1 MDHSQSSSSPLSM
14 AQNEATRDGSSL
26 PSLSPPLP
34 RMRRGCR
41 RHNIRTNAK
50 LVTTTAATLA
60 VIISWFGS
68 GNSAVANAQQKLQLQ
83 LQHQHLQQQI
93 ASTSSTNLRG
103 LLPEWI
109 EGGDEED
116 DSDSENIQANRE
128 LGTSANKKKK
138 KDNQDA
144 DDNIIAKKEKIEIE
158 NELRKEVNQMLRNKK
173 EKQKDKQQE
182 KDKKQNGEE
191 EEEEEEEE
199 QQKDKKN
206 KKNKKEQTQQQSS
219 QHTQDKKKDK
229 KEQIQMQSSQQT
241 HDKKKDKKDKEN
253 NKEKEQQK
261 PKKETKEEIK
271 KKKEKQKN
279 KQDGDD
285 NDKPKKPNQQTATLP
300 TESKNQNDGKKDDDK
315 KPSKKDESKNDD
327 DNNNKPS
334 KKDEPDN
341 KPSKK
346 DDVTSSGT
354 SVTTTTT
361 STGAAIA
368 GSAGQLGTTTTTTTT
383 TSTTAVGAGSAGQP
397 GTTTTT
403 TSTGAAIAGS
413 AGQLGTTITTSTIAV
428 GAGSAGQPGTTTTS
442 TGAAV
447 VVSSA
452 GPWKFVNA
460 LSDPSIPLD
469 SFEASTS
476 GKLQWTSSSS
486 NPWTSSQ
493 VASDGTS
500 SMASG
505 ITSAISGS
513 LQPVY
518 SNLTLATDSNFEG
531 GVLTFRL
538 LAKSLVFPRESF
550 FVMVDET
557 VELLPEDVVTTNGN
571 WMEYSVPVGKGAHK
585 VTWVHV
591 YNLFGLKVLPS
602 VEGGGEVGLWMDDLR
617 LAPFASLKYVDQLT
631 LEMINGGGSASW
643 EATGN
648 SIVASSSNI
657 QGSEGSANI
666 QFALYS
672 SKGAK
677 LTYRIQTSTS
687 GPHDDFTILFNNNT
701 AIASTMFGDMI
712 GYESRSLTIPKGKVV
727 VTLSHRKNPGQLDST
742 VLQSLGAVGTEGKTW
757 LEGLSLNLIA

>member
-1 MDHSQSSSSPLSM
+1 M
-14 AQNEATRDGSSL
+14 AQNEAMSDGAS
-26 PSLSPPLP
+26 SPPS
-34 RMRRGCR
+34 RRRRGGH
-41 RHNIRTNAK
+41 RHLCTSTK
-50 LVTTTAATLA
+50 LVITATTTLA

-68 GNSAVANAQQKLQLQ
+68 GNSAVVNAQQHKQQQQQLQ
-83 LQHQHLQQQI
+83 LQHQHVQQQI
-93 ASTSSTNLRG
+93 VGTSSTNLRG
-103 LLPEWI
+103 LLPVWV
-109 EGGDEED
+109 EGGDNEE
-116 DSDSENIQANRE
+116 DSDSENINAERF
-128 LGTSANKKKK
+128 LGTSGNQNKK

-158 NELRKEVNQMLRNKK
+158 NELRKEVNKILRNK
-173 EKQKDKQQE
+173 KDKQQE

-191 EEEEEEEE
+191 EEE

-206 KKNKKEQTQQQSS
+206 KKNEKEQMQQQSS
-219 QHTQDKKKDK
+219 QQTQDKKKDK
-229 KEQIQMQSSQQT
+229 NEQIQMQSSQQT
-241 HDKKKDKKDKEN
+241 KDEKKDKKDKEDN
-253 NKEKEQQK
+253 AEKEKEQQK

-271 KKKEKQKN
+271 KKMKKQKN
-279 KQDGDD
+279 KQYG
-285 NDKPKKPNQQTATLP
+285 DKPKKPNQQTATLP
-300 TESKNQNDGKKDDDK
+300 TESKNQNDDKEDDDK

-327 DNNNKPS
+327 NNNKPS
-334 KKDEPDN
+334 KKDESDN
-341 KPSKK
+341 KPSKT
-346 DDVTSSGT
+346 DNVISSGT
-354 SVTTTTT
+354 SVVPNSGSPPTKPSTTVTTTT
-361 STGAAIA
+361 STSSAVA
-368 GSAGQLGTTTTTTTT
+368 GSAGQMGATTT
-383 TSTTAVGAGSAGQP
+383 TSTSSAG
-397 GTTTTT
+397 
-403 TSTGAAIAGS
+403 
-413 AGQLGTTITTSTIAV
+413 
-428 GAGSAGQPGTTTTS
+428 
-442 TGAAV
+442 

-460 LSDPSIPLD
+460 FSSPSIPLD

-476 GKLQWTSSSS
+476 GKLQWSSSSS

-493 VASDGTS
+493 QAFDGTS

-518 SNLTLATDSNFEG
+518 SNLTLATVSNFGG

-550 FVMVDET
+550 FVLVDET
-557 VELLPEDVVTTNGN
+557 VELLPEDVGATTNNGN
-571 WMEYSVPVGKGAHK
+571 WMEYSVPVGKGTHK

-591 YNLFGLKVLPS
+591 YNPFALKVLPS
-602 VEGGGEVGLWMDDLR
+602 VGGGGGEVGLWMDDLR
-617 LAPFASLKYVDQLT
+617 LVPFASLKHFDQLT
-631 LEMINGGGSASW
+631 MEMINGGGGFSW
-643 EATGN
+643 DVTGN

-657 QGSEGSANI
+657 KGSAGSANI

-672 SKGAK
+672 SKGAE

-701 AIASTMFGDMI
+701 AIATTMFGDMI